1 MKEITHFSCYRI
13 LHFLVSL
20 GLFFGVLSVLVLVSN
35 HWLDVFDILN
45 EIVASLLA
53 MTVLLFLLALWM
65 TKRPFNW
72 FVHCIKLRNK
82 LRQYGTTQVLNGVL
96 NSQAAI
102 DRYNR
107 AVSCSVIARNKTG
120 FTVYIKLS
128 GNASI
133 DKFFDNETFES
144 VKSWLENNH
153 FHFVEKK
160 LIQRSI
166 TLVVL
171 SFERTQ

>member
-1 MKEITHFSCYRI
+1 MKEIIQFNCYRM

-35 HWLDVFDILN
+35 HWLYVFDILN
-45 EIVASLLA
+45 KIAVSLLIITA
-53 MTVLLFLLALWM
+53 LLFLLALWM
-65 TKRPFNW
+65 TKRPILW
-72 FVHCIKLRNK
+72 LVHCIKLRNK
-82 LRQYGTTQVLNGVL
+82 LRQYGTAQVFNGVL

-102 DRYNR
+102 DRYNK
-107 AVSCSVIARNKTG
+107 AVSCSVIGKNKTG
-120 FTVYIKLS
+120 FTVYIRLS

-133 DKFFDNETFES
+133 DKFFDTDTFES
-144 VKSWLENNH
+144 IKSWLENDD
-153 FHFVEKK
+153 FHFVERK